1 MEKGIRK
8 VTIILFLA
16 LVIPLF
22 YGGEKAE
29 SAVQLMDGNLM
40 LKGNIDTFWILRT
53 HIPGQEKA
61 SHNSNITLLLNS
73 ARFEALYSMVKQGD
87 LTINVQG
94 IVRYYY
100 EAITDLDREMHNAI
114 HAGAGNGREFQ
125 EPSYFHDDPVN
136 EFYIDIMKGPW
147 NIKVGKQIVTW
158 GETSLQRT
166 SDVVNPLDLRYG
178 NPGIN
183 PFEDLKIGLWMLRC
197 FYQTSIFGEPLIET
211 IFIPGDH
218 QLFRLPPEGTNWGP
232 GVLNSSI
239 PNSVANGW
247 FTVMQNLWKED
258 APNRLRNIKNW
269 QWGLRIRGQIEALAN
284 ADWTLQYLYMLD
296 STPVAYTPNRANQQ
310 ATAFFTEK
318 IVLKGDVNDVKKVA
332 DRIWDYKKTQYVGG
346 TIQWYEEKYLKGVI
360 RGEFALQ
367 IGKHFSTDNYYGK
380 DVWIPAFTYKGRT
393 LGGYYDNQKSLVT
406 GVVKRDS
413 AGYGLSFDKKV
424 LWPFLMKYNTNRA
437 LTINAQV
444 FQDWIL
450 NHSHTLIVSGRGRG
464 DKNSTA
470 MSMMLQTDW
479 FRQEL
484 TTTWTGLYNTSGTG
498 YNVVDFSYAPGDH
511 WRYQIGC
518 MFFYSFISW
527 TKEGA
532 SYDKDMLYFR
542 LKYEW

>member
-29 SAVQLMDGNLM
+29 SAIQLMDANLL
-40 LKGNIDTFWILRT
+40 LKGSIDSFWILRT
-53 HIPGQEKA
+53 HIPGQERA
-61 SHNSNITLLLNS
+61 YHDSNIGLFLNT
-73 ARFEALYSMVKQGD
+73 AHFEALYTMVKQGD
-87 LTINVQG
+87 LTINLQG

-100 EAITDLDREMHNAI
+100 EAITDLDRQMHEAVP
-114 HAGAGNGREFQ
+114 AGNRRVFQ
-125 EPSYFHDDPVN
+125 TPSYFHDDPVN
-136 EFYIDIMKGPW
+136 EFYIDIMKGPL
-147 NIKVGKQIVTW
+147 NVKVGKQIVTW

-178 NPGIN
+178 QPGYM

-218 QLFRLPPEGTNWGP
+218 QMFRLPPEGTNWGP
-232 GVLNSSI
+232 GVTGLLSD
-239 PNSVANGW
+239 GL
-247 FTVMQNLWKED
+247 FTMLQNCWKDD
-258 APNRLRNIKNW
+258 APKRLRSIKNY
-269 QWGLRIRGQIEALAN
+269 QWGLRIRGQITALAN
-284 ADWTLQYLYMLD
+284 ADWTLQYFDAID
-296 STPVAYTPNRANQQ
+296 SSPVAIPNRANQQ
-310 ATAFFTEK
+310 VFAFFTERALLGGE
-318 IVLKGDVNDVKKVA
+318 VQDVNKVA
-332 DRIWDYKKTQYVGG
+332 DRIWEYKRTKYVGG
-346 TIQWYEEKYLKGVI
+346 TLQWYEEKYLKGVI

-393 LGGYYDNQKSLVT
+393 VGGYYDNTKSLVT
-406 GVVKRDS
+406 GVVKRES

-424 LWPFLMKYNTNRA
+424 LWPFLMKYNANRS

-450 NHSHTLIVSGRGRG
+450 NHSHTLVVSQRGRG
-464 DKNSTA
+464 DRASTA
-470 MSMMLQTDW
+470 MSLMLQTDW

-518 MFFYSFISW
+518 MFLYSFTQWSQ
-527 TKEGA
+527 ESG